1 LRRRRRGSQWRT
13 QPLRLRRDSR
23 RQFLLNGF
31 PRRLGFLYSFGSL
44 RLFDMRGRGTW
55 RLFRRR
61 GGAVGRGLFGPLRSS
76 GAAAEKVAQFLRYI
90 IIDRTRVSL
99 LFSNAQL
106 RKFVQQFVSFD
117 FQLPGQHVNTNLV
130 HK

>member
-1 LRRRRRGSQWRT
+1 
-13 QPLRLRRDSR
+13 
-23 RQFLLNGF
+23 
-31 PRRLGFLYSFGSL
+31 
-44 RLFDMRGRGTW
+44 MRGRGTW
-55 RLFRRR
+55 RFFRRR
-61 GGAVGRGLFGPLRSS
+61 GGAVGRRLFGPLRGS
-76 GAAAEKVAQFLRYI
+76 GAAAEKVAQLLRYI